1 MNDGDVYRYLKFT
14 RRQVRKVQDVIDVID
29 EVLSDIPHDVQVTN
43 IVNWAGL
50 IIPTIV
56 VRAPFRDEGEMYE
69 YWAKTLIAIKERLG
83 VTTVKSVELIF
94 DIGEVVAYGGSGG
107 EEAERT
113 EEEGTPRAGEVVSN
127 SGEREG

>member
-14 RRQVRKVQDVIDVID
+14 RRQIRKVQDVIDVID

-56 VRAPFRDEGEMYE
+56 VRAPFKDEGEME
-69 YWAKTLIAIKERLG
+69 VIFARVASPRITL
-83 VTTVKSVELIF
+83 
-94 DIGEVVAYGGSGG
+94 
-107 EEAERT
+107 
-113 EEEGTPRAGEVVSN
+113 
-127 SGEREG
+127 